1 MKLNTNSNAY
11 TIIYAT
17 IVVII
22 VAVLLALVSQVLSP
36 RQQANVKLDQQK
48 QMLVALNLKIDSIA
62 NPAARYEE
70 LVRDTIQMNEDS
82 TKANIIRFEV
92 EGQTKYMLRLH
103 GAGLWGGIG
112 GYLALNED
120 KNTIYGINFNHESE
134 TPGLGAL
141 IVEEPFRSQF
151 IGKHIRNAEGEIV
164 SVAVLKKGNKAE
176 NGEEQVDAVSGATI
190 TSTGVSDMLAANLA
204 EYAKFLATKVL
215 YVDGE
220 NGRPINIIDFPD
232 ADDIVGTMSFTN
244 WDALDCYGI
253 DGLEEVIVIITKT
266 KEE

>member
-141 IVEEPFRSQF
+141 IVEDNFRNQF
-151 IGKHIRNAEGEIV
+151 NNMHIRNQEGEIV
-164 SVAVLKKGNKAE
+164 SVAVMKSGKTCEAGAE
-176 NGEEQVDAVSGATI
+176 YQVDAISGATI
-190 TSTGVSDMLAANLA
+190 TSTGVSDMLKENLK
-204 EYAKFLATKVL
+204 EYAAFLNSETLGDLLNSVCNANAEE
-215 YVDGE
+215 E
-220 NGRPINIIDFPD
+220 N
-232 ADDIVGTMSFTN
+232 VES
-244 WDALDCYGI
+244 
-253 DGLEEVIVIITKT
+253 V
-266 KEE
+266 KEEGE